1 MNEKSSCP
9 HRLESLLAQRYPIFV
24 GQLFDDGLLALRA
37 RDERPKQCEPCRAG
51 LVVHIGIELPQ
62 PGLLVDLARPD
73 DGRLRPRVAFG
84 YLLRQRHRLVARAG
98 VGSAERRVGKGG
110 DRGGSTRGGRKTYT
124 KNTNY
129 QTMYK

>member
-37 RDERPKQCEPCRAG
+37 RDERPKQCEQCRAG

-62 PGLLVDLARPD
+62 PGLLVDLARHD
-73 DGRLRPRVAFG
+73 DGRLRHRVEFG
-84 YLLRQRHRLVARAG
+84 YPLRWEDG
-98 VGSAERRVGKGG
+98 RVGKEVVSTC
-110 DRGGSTRGGRKTYT
+110 STRWSPEP
-124 KNTNY
+124 
-129 QTMYK
+129 